1 MSLSLSL
8 SLSLPLLLFFED
20 TNVWVSDVLALYSS
34 TTTTIPHFTL
44 ASDLFFGLNPVKIPI
59 SMMAIPVLP
68 GFLYLKKQKR
78 KAIKVIGYDDKEQVQ
93 FYPS

>member
-1 MSLSLSL
+1 M
-8 SLSLPLLLFFED
+8 
-20 TNVWVSDVLALYSS
+20 LALYSA

-68 GFLYLKKQKR
+68 GFLYLKKKKEKQLRWLDMTTRNKSSFTYHKPNHIIICKQSQQKHQ
-78 KAIKVIGYDDKEQVQ
+78 KAMQ
-93 FYPS
+93 S

>member
-93 FYPS
+93 FYLS